1 MPKSRTVKEL
11 RDWVVAAQ
19 NGDKEAFSEVVKRC
33 QDMAYGIAYAMLRDT
48 GLAQDAALEAF
59 IAAYFAGEC
68 DDMPEEAFY
77 FVGTLDDA
85 REKPNRQHERRST
98 QELGGVLG
106 D

>member
-1 MPKSRTVKEL
+1 
-11 RDWVVAAQ
+11 
-19 NGDKEAFSEVVKRC
+19 
-33 QDMAYGIAYAMLRDT
+33 
-48 GLAQDAALEAF
+48 
-59 IAAYFAGEC
+59 
-68 DDMPEEAFY
+68 MPEEAFY

>member
-48 GLAQDAALEAF
+48 GLAQDAAQEAF

-68 DDMPEEAFY
+68 DDMPEQAFY
-77 FVGTLDDA
+77 FVGTLDEHVKSRTGNMSEDQ
-85 REKPNRQHERRST
+85 RKN
-98 QELGGVLG
+98 
-106 D
+106 

>member
-1 MPKSRTVKEL
+1 VETALS
-11 RDWVVAAQ
+11 
-19 NGDKEAFSEVVKRC
+19 GDKEAFSEVVKRC
-33 QDMAYGIAYAMLRDT
+33 QDMAYGLAYAMLGDN
-48 GLAQDAALEAF
+48 GLAQDAAQEAF